1 MSYERAQRLLHNGGT
16 LILDG
21 GTGTELERRGVTM
34 NPEAWCGMASLESV
48 GILEEIH
55 KDYIS
60 AGADIITANTYCSSR
75 LLLEPAG
82 YGNQFEEI
90 NYAAI
95 DAAQRARD
103 ASGREEVLIAGSLSH
118 RGAITSGTAK
128 PDLAQAPS
136 DGEMADAFG
145 ELAALLHARGCDLIL
160 LEMMYDPERMVHA
173 FSAAMESG
181 LPVWAGLSARRGD
194 DGKILSFAPDRD
206 ILFDDIIQI
215 LRDHNV
221 AAAGIMHTQ
230 ANVVGDALAILDGVF
245 KGPLLAYPDSGYFK
259 SPNWQFEDVMPP
271 SELRRYADEWVSNRL
286 QIVGG
291 CCGLT
296 PDHIAALSTLKQK
309 VSA

>member
-34 NPEAWCGMASLESV
+34 NPGAWCGAASLESV

-55 KDYIS
+55 KDYVA

-145 ELAALLHARGCDLIL
+145 ELAALLHERGCDLIL

-194 DGKILSFAPDRD
+194 DGQILSFSPDRN
-206 ILFDDIIQI
+206 IPFDDIIQI

-245 KGPLLAYPDSGYFK
+245 EGPLLAYPDSGYFK
-259 SPNWQFEDVMPP
+259 SPNWQFENVMPP
-271 SELRRYADEWVSNRL
+271 SELRRYADEWVSNGL

-296 PDHIAALSTLKQK
+296 PDHIAALSTLKQ
-309 VSA
+309 

>member
-75 LLLEPAG
+75 LLLKPAG

-173 FSAAMESG
+173 FLSG
-181 LPVWAGLSARRGD
+181 LGSRHVAVTMVKFSVLLRIGIFSSMTLYRYCEITTSRLPGLCIRRRTLWGT
-194 DGKILSFAPDRD
+194 R
-206 ILFDDIIQI
+206 
-215 LRDHNV
+215 
-221 AAAGIMHTQ
+221 
-230 ANVVGDALAILDGVF
+230 
-245 KGPLLAYPDSGYFK
+245 
-259 SPNWQFEDVMPP
+259 WQF
-271 SELRRYADEWVSNRL
+271 
-286 QIVGG
+286 
-291 CCGLT
+291 
-296 PDHIAALSTLKQK
+296 
-309 VSA
+309 